1 MKDSRKR
8 ERNILVAAGVVALVS
23 VALWLYVDGAA
34 LLRRQVAGPAAPPT
48 TTAKAPL
55 EKPLPMAGVAPP
67 TASSMPAIVPATAST
82 PVAAGV
88 AVKAPAATD
97 PAAVDSSTH
106 VPAEST
112 APRAA
117 APADSAP
124 VSSGEA
130 DATAPTSA
138 PPPPPPPTSQDA
150 TTAADPAPGTTA
162 PAADA
167 VAHDEPIDLFAQR
180 LAKLE
185 QNDSTDPND
194 IAEARQL
201 TDFKVRGEDEAAP
214 GLVQVLHQ
222 HVAAWLA
229 GFPPERA
236 QHLNLVSVEC
246 RAGACRM
253 LIAESAAD
261 LSPASTVPFEQS
273 LRALLDEGWCRS
285 LGLALQHLSMH
296 AAGGPPGGKAD
307 HALWTIYLRWTVS
320 G

>member
-8 ERNILVAAGVVALVS
+8 ERSILIAAGFVALVS
-23 VALWLYVDGAA
+23 VALWLHVDGAA
-34 LLRRQVAGPAAPPT
+34 LLRRHASTPT
-48 TTAKAPL
+48 PTAKAPL
-55 EKPLPMAGVAPP
+55 AKPLPMAAVAPP
-67 TASSMPAIVPATAST
+67 MASSTPAILPATAST

-88 AVKAPAATD
+88 TVKAPVATD
-97 PAAVDSSTH
+97 PAALDSSAR
-106 VPAEST
+106 VPTESS
-112 APRAA
+112 APPVA

-124 VSSGEA
+124 ASSGEA

-138 PPPPPPPTSQDA
+138 PPPPPSQD
-150 TTAADPAPGTTA
+150 TTAAADSAPGTAA

-167 VAHDEPIDLFAQR
+167 AAHDEPIDLFAQR

-222 HVAAWLA
+222 HVVAWLV
-229 GFPPERA
+229 GFPAERA
-236 QHLNLVSVEC
+236 QRLSLVAVEC
-246 RAGACRM
+246 RAGACQM

-261 LSPASTVPFEQS
+261 LSPASTVPFEQA

-307 HALWTIYLRWTVS
+307 HALWTVYLRWTVS

>member
-8 ERNILVAAGVVALVS
+8 ERNILVAAGLVALVS

-48 TTAKAPL
+48 TTGKGPL
-55 EKPLPMAGVAPP
+55 AKPLPMAGVAPLP
-67 TASSMPAIVPATAST
+67 ASSTPAIATATAPATA
-82 PVAAGV
+82 PIAAGAAENV
-88 AVKAPAATD
+88 PVATD
-97 PAAVDSSTH
+97 PVAVDSSTR
-106 VPAEST
+106 VPADSS
-112 APRAA
+112 APSVA

-124 VSSGEA
+124 ASSGEA

-138 PPPPPPPTSQDA
+138 PPAPPSQDTA
-150 TTAADPAPGTTA
+150 TAADPAPGTAA

-167 VAHDEPIDLFAQR
+167 AAHDEPIDLFAQR

-214 GLVQVLHQ
+214 GLVQVLRQ
-222 HVAAWLA
+222 HLVAWLA
-229 GFPPERA
+229 GFPAERA
-236 QHLNLVSVEC
+236 QHLSLVSVEC

-285 LGLALQHLSMH
+285 LGLALQHVSMH

-307 HALWTIYLRWTVS
+307 HALWTVYLRWTVS